1 MSCGRVQNVQKG
13 FIGHDLSKAFVF
25 HLGACSLSI
34 EQDLRKL
41 EDQNGLKKLKNR
53 LKLTLLIVLLLE
65 IPSKLSHLILLS
77 KFYQN

>member
-53 LKLTLLIVLLLE
+53 LKLTLLIV